1 MGLVVAWVAIAI
13 LGATLFWALRRSDA
27 LRLRVEAQARAL
39 ATVQRQAAAA
49 EKQAGRAEAERQFL
63 TRFLRDL
70 PLLTSELHS
79 GASDRRIPDLVL
91 AFVTRLLEPG
101 QAVVAVR
108 RRGTDEDPDGENRL
122 TVVAVAP
129 KSGSVALG
137 TEIVIGRGEIGFAAE
152 VQRVMDRHDFDL
164 EPPAH
169 RSRINAFG
177 LPGFRPEIV
186 APLVVGERTVGALAV
201 ASLQSP
207 PPDVKQVLRLIAHVA
222 AAAVHQAA
230 RYTEMR
236 LTASIDGLTGIFNK
250 GFLTRRLSESVQA
263 AREGGG
269 VLSVLLCDIDNFKHF
284 NDRNGH
290 QAGDRLLRSLAGLVQ
305 SNIRRGTLFGRFGGE
320 EFLLVLPGTPK
331 DKALAAAYNLRRLI
345 AEHPF
350 EFAGHQPLGCV
361 SVSGGVATFPE
372 DGLDSAALLKA
383 ADEALYGAKRSG
395 RNRILPAAP
404 QYLASVAQEPVAVGE
419 EA

>member
-1 MGLVVAWVAIAI
+1 VGLAVASLAIAI
-13 LGATLFWALRRSDA
+13 LGGTLYWALRGSA
-27 LRLRVEAQARAL
+27 QLRLRVEAQARAL

-49 EKQAGRAEAERQFL
+49 EKQAERAEAERQFL

-70 PLLTSELHS
+70 SLLTSELHS
-79 GASDRRIPDLVL
+79 GASDRRIPELVL

-101 QAVVAVR
+101 QALVAVR
-108 RRGTDEDPDGENRL
+108 RRGTGDDPYSADRL

-129 KSGSVALG
+129 RSSAVALG
-137 TEIVIGRGEIGFAAE
+137 TEIVIGRGEIGFAAQ
-152 VQRVMDRHDFDL
+152 VQRVMDRHAFDL
-164 EPPAH
+164 EPPEH
-169 RSRINAFG
+169 RSRIDAIA
-177 LPGFRPEIV
+177 LPGFRPDIV
-186 APLVVGERTVGALAV
+186 APLVVGERMVGALAV
-201 ASLQSP
+201 AALPSP
-207 PPDVKQVLRLIAHVA
+207 PPEVKQVLRLIAQVA

-230 RYTEMR
+230 RCTEMR

-250 GFLTRRLSESVQA
+250 ACLTRRLSESVQV
-263 AREGGG
+263 ARDAGG
-269 VLSVLLCDIDNFKHF
+269 VFSVLLFDIDNFKHF
-284 NDRNGH
+284 NDRNGP

-305 SNIRRGTLFGRFGGE
+305 ANIRRGTLFGRFGGE
-320 EFLLVLPGTPK
+320 EFLLVLSGAAK

-350 EFAGHQPLGCV
+350 ECAEHQPLGCV

-372 DGLDSAALLKA
+372 DGLDSAALLRSA
-383 ADEALYGAKRSG
+383 HEALYDAKWSG

-404 QYLASVAQEPVAVGE
+404 QYLASHAQEPVAVSE